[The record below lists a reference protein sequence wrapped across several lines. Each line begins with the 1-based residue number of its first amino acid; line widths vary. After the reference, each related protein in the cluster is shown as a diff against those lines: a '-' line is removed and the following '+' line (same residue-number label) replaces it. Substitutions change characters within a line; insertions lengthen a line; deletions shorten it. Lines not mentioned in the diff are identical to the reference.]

1 MRIIHITS
9 AHNRYDGRIFYK
21 QCTSLAE
28 DGNEV
33 FLLVN
38 DNMPDET
45 NSLVRILSI
54 NMSFKESRFK
64 RILSVHKFIKVV
76 KGLHPDICHLHD
88 PELLLIAK
96 SLKKYSKVVVFD
108 SHEFY
113 TEQIKSK
120 SYIPSIL
127 RGIISKFY
135 YCYEKHVFL
144 RIDGVVLP
152 ATYNNGKVPF
162 DSKLISYEIIA
173 NYPMEIN
180 KTSLKSENTQYS
192 MIYIGSLSK
201 SRGIETYVQLSIVTG
216 DSLLLL
222 GSFESLVYKN
232 HILESIKQ
240 HSHISYI
247 PNVSPDHVGHYISK
261 SRIGLCLL
269 ENVGQ
274 YHMIDTLPTKVY
286 DYFNYRLPVL
296 IHKTRYNNE
305 ILNNLSIARIVDE
318 RNFEEVLNAYLDLKN
333 MVNLKKINHLEFQ
346 KFSKLYNWSNEFF
359 KLRAFYS
366 RLQSDN
372 ES

>member
-1 MRIIHITS
+1 
-9 AHNRYDGRIFYK
+9 
-21 QCTSLAE
+21 
-28 DGNEV
+28 
-33 FLLVN
+33 
-38 DNMPDET
+38 
-45 NSLVRILSI
+45 
-54 NMSFKESRFK
+54 
-64 RILSVHKFIKVV
+64 
-76 KGLHPDICHLHD
+76 
-88 PELLLIAK
+88 
-96 SLKKYSKVVVFD
+96 
-108 SHEFY
+108 
-113 TEQIKSK
+113 
-120 SYIPSIL
+120 
-127 RGIISKFY
+127 
-135 YCYEKHVFL
+135 
-144 RIDGVVLP
+144 
-152 ATYNNGKVPF
+152 
-162 DSKLISYEIIA
+162 
-173 NYPMEIN
+173 
-180 KTSLKSENTQYS
+180 
-192 MIYIGSLSK
+192 
-201 SRGIETYVQLSIVTG
+201 
-216 DSLLLL
+216 
-222 GSFESLVYKN
+222 
-232 HILESIKQ
+232 LESIKQ
-240 HSHISYI
+240 HSNISYI